1 MDNIKNDIFVIV
13 GFVSSTVG
21 KIASELNMEII
32 NDVLYSGVL
41 LATMVYTVFKI
52 RNERKKK

>member
-1 MDNIKNDIFVIV
+1 MENIKNDILVIV
-13 GFVSSTVG
+13 GFVSSTAG
-21 KIASELNMEII
+21 KIASELNMELI

-41 LATMVYTVFKI
+41 VATIMYTLLKI

>member
-1 MDNIKNDIFVIV
+1 MNNIKNDIYVIV
-13 GFVSSTVG
+13 GFVSSTAG
-21 KIASELNMEII
+21 KIANELNMELV

-52 RNERKKK
+52 NNERKKK

>member
-1 MDNIKNDIFVIV
+1 MENIKNDILVIV
-13 GFVSSTVG
+13 GFVSSTAV
-21 KIASELNMEII
+21 KIASELNMELI

>member
-1 MDNIKNDIFVIV
+1 MDNIKNDMYIIV
-13 GFVSSTVG
+13 GFVSSTAG
-21 KIASELNMEII
+21 KIANELNMDLV

-41 LATMVYTVFKI
+41 LVTMVYTVFKI

>member
-1 MDNIKNDIFVIV
+1 MINMKNDMYIIV
-13 GFVSSTVG
+13 GFVSSTAG
-21 KIASELNMEII
+21 KIANELNMDLV

-41 LATMVYTVFKI
+41 LVTMVYTVFKI

>member
-32 NDVLYSGVL
+32 NAVLYSGVL